1 MPTQN
6 TSAQIR
12 ICGPC
17 ASPAHLPTHAAVQS
31 DHLLRGPPAVTK
43 QAVPGY
49 VLPEE
54 ALDGLLYKSAEYIDR
69 LPAAWTTR
77 VDTAS

>member
-17 ASPAHLPTHAAVQS
+17 PQPLLVPPRSLDRLPTLPPS
-31 DHLLRGPPAVTK
+31 PRGLQTLTK
-43 QAVPGY
+43 QRYLGTH
-49 VLPEE
+49 VLPPKPPSHMKKHF
-54 ALDGLLYKSAEYIDR
+54 DGLLYKSAEHMR
-69 LPAAWTTR
+69 T
-77 VDTAS
+77 

>member
-17 ASPAHLPTHAAVQS
+17 ASPAHLPTCPLCAVGE
-31 DHLLRGPPAVTK
+31 LRASRCSRTTCSAGLPAVTK
-43 QAVPGY
+43 HRVPGY

-54 ALDGLLYKSAEYIDR
+54 ALDGLLYKSAEYID
-69 LPAAWTTR
+69 
-77 VDTAS
+77 